1 MFTVKYRSYCLSAK
15 QPPAD
20 CTAPSAF
27 YDEHELIDGPF
38 AMVSKEMD
46 DGWTVIHAHRDHNSP
61 GMTFG
66 PCKNDADAGWPRP
79 TLWVMNEAGA
89 TVAKYDL

>member
-1 MFTVKYRSYCLSAK
+1 MFTIKYRTYSVSRI

-20 CTAPSAF
+20 CIAPTAF

-38 AMVSKEMD
+38 AMVSKEID
-46 DGWTVIHAHRDHNSP
+46 DGYVVVYAHREHNAP

-66 PCKNDADAGWPRP
+66 PVKVDAAGQPRP

>member
-1 MFTVKYRSYCLSAK
+1 MFTIKYRSYSLSQN

-20 CTAPSAF
+20 CIAPTAF

-38 AMVSKEMD
+38 AMVSKELE
-46 DGWTVIHAHRDHNSP
+46 DGYTVVHAHRDHNAL
-61 GMTFG
+61 GMSFG
-66 PCKNDADAGWPRP
+66 PVKAGAAGQPRP